1 MGVWVRLIK
10 LFATWR
16 MLLSGPTRRS
26 WMQFHNDQLTV
37 LTRSKHWKTGLGLL
51 GGLSDAQVTYLREY
65 ARLNAE
71 RVERIFRMTAL
82 VFITVPVGSALAL
95 NEIAPDVLE
104 RLGLNDAETLLIMF
118 AAYGM
123 LVGFLMMV
131 SWRSRDLV
139 DLLDFELAR
148 RRLDDARIIDE

>member
-1 MGVWVRLIK
+1 MGPICPI
-10 LFATWR
+10 
-16 MLLSGPTRRS
+16 SP
-26 WMQFHNDQLTV
+26 LT
-37 LTRSKHWKTGLGLL
+37 G
-51 GGLSDAQVTYLREY
+51 
-65 ARLNAE
+65 
-71 RVERIFRMTAL
+71 TAL